1 MSGCCARA
9 RRRTLVLIMPLVD
22 GQPLRI
28 LHATRAPVGGIFRHI
43 LDLANGQADR
53 GHHVGI
59 IADSLTGGDRAEQAL
74 AEIAPRLKLGVHRM
88 AIRREPLP
96 SDFLVWARFQRM
108 IRELKPDVLHG
119 HGAKAGAYLRLK
131 TASRDRIRVYTPH
144 GGSLHYPLST
154 LKGNIYA
161 RIERALMN
169 DTDLFLFESA
179 FARDTYQRTIG
190 TPEGLV
196 RCVFNGVT
204 AGEFDPVVRADD
216 ATDLIYVGEFRHIKG
231 ADLLIGAVAK
241 LRAGGRPVTLTLAGD
256 GEESERL
263 KAQVQQLGLGEA
275 VRFIGHVKAR
285 YGFSKGSLLV
295 VPSRGDS
302 MPYVVIEAAAAGIP
316 MVAANVG
323 GIPEIFGSHAD
334 ALFAPNLASAMADA
348 IETAL
353 EDPAAALE
361 RARSMRERIFLH
373 FSQKA
378 MVEGVLAGY
387 RDAFASR

>member
-1 MSGCCARA
+1 MS
-9 RRRTLVLIMPLVD
+9 VVD
-22 GQPLRI
+22 SQPLRI

-59 IADSLTGGDRAEQAL
+59 IADSLTGGERAEQAL
-74 AEIAPRLKLGVHRM
+74 AEIAPRLKLGVHRL
-88 AIRREPLP
+88 AIRREPAAA
-96 SDFLVWARFQRM
+96 DVLVWTRFQRL
-108 IRELKPDVLHG
+108 IRRLKPEVLHG
-119 HGAKAGAYLRLK
+119 HGAKAGAFIRLK
-131 TASRDRIRVYTPH
+131 TAAKGMIRVYTPH
-144 GGSLHYPLST
+144 GGSLHYPLTT
-154 LKGNIYA
+154 LKGNVYA
-161 RIERALMN
+161 RVERALMN
-169 DTDLFLFESA
+169 STDLFLFESA

-190 TPEGLV
+190 IPKGLV

-204 AGEFDPVVRADD
+204 ADEFDPVVKAED
-216 ATDLIYVGEFRHIKG
+216 ATDLLYVGEFRHIKG
-231 ADLLIGAVAK
+231 ADLLIDALAG
-241 LRAGGRPVTLTLAGD
+241 LRADGRPVTLTLAGD
-256 GEESERL
+256 GEESENL
-263 KAQVQQLGLGEA
+263 KAQVQRRGLGDA

-323 GIPEIFGSHAD
+323 GIPEIFGSHTG
-334 ALFAPNLASAMADA
+334 ALFAPSNAAAMADA
-348 IETAL
+348 IKTARD
-353 EDPAAALE
+353 DPAAALE
-361 RARSMRERIFLH
+361 RARSLRERIFLH

-387 RDAFASR
+387 RDAFANR

>member
-1 MSGCCARA
+1 MS
-9 RRRTLVLIMPLVD
+9 VVD
-22 GQPLRI
+22 SQPLRI

-59 IADSLTGGDRAEQAL
+59 IADSLTGGERAEQAL
-74 AEIAPRLKLGVHRM
+74 AEIAPRLKLGVHRL
-88 AIRREPLP
+88 AIRREPAAT
-96 SDFLVWARFQRM
+96 DVLVWTRFQRL
-108 IRELKPDVLHG
+108 IRRLKPEVLHG
-119 HGAKAGAYLRLK
+119 HGAKAGAFIRLK
-131 TASRDRIRVYTPH
+131 TAAEGMIRVYTPH
-144 GGSLHYPLST
+144 GGSLHYPLTT
-154 LKGNIYA
+154 LKGNVYA
-161 RIERALMN
+161 RVERALMN
-169 DTDLFLFESA
+169 STDLFLFESA

-190 TPEGLV
+190 IPKGLV

-204 AGEFDPVVRADD
+204 ADEFDPVVKAED
-216 ATDLIYVGEFRHIKG
+216 ATDLLYVGEFRHIKG
-231 ADLLIGAVAK
+231 ADLLIDALAR
-241 LRAGGRPVTLTLAGD
+241 LRADGRPVTLTLAGD
-256 GEESERL
+256 GEESENL
-263 KAQVQQLGLGEA
+263 KAQVQRLGLGEA

-323 GIPEIFGSHAD
+323 GIPEIFGSHTD
-334 ALFAPNLASAMADA
+334 ALFAPNNAAAMADA
-348 IETAL
+348 IETARD
-353 EDPAAALE
+353 DPAAALE
-361 RARSMRERIFLH
+361 RARSLRERIFLH

-387 RDAFASR
+387 RDAFANR